1 MSKELD
7 PSLFGEGAWAN
18 PRAVDKP
25 ARAYETAEH
34 TKDLEKKFIELRSAY
49 REMREAMVRWTA
61 HLEEMQQSWGLKFER
76 LTQQV
81 SRLEDVQK
89 KVAGDV
95 TQKVSQLHMKVGERG
110 TYDRKVQDMVD
121 RHQAVLRA
129 SESRLS
135 QMLKVINE
143 KEAQLLSAQIALND
157 AKAEIARLKKF

>member
-25 ARAYETAEH
+25 GRAYDSSEQS
-34 TKDLEKKFIELRSAY
+34 KDLEKKFVELRSAY
-49 REMREAMVRWTA
+49 REMREGMVRWTA
-61 HLEEMQQSWGLKFER
+61 HFEEIQQSWGLKFER
-76 LTQQV
+76 LSQQIL
-81 SRLEDVQK
+81 RLEDVQK

-95 TQKVSQLHMKVGERG
+95 TQKVSQLHLKVGERG

-129 SESRLS
+129 SETRLN

-143 KEAQLLSAQIALND
+143 KEAQILSAQIALND
-157 AKAEIARLKKF
+157 AKAEIAKLKKF